1 MRRTKEAAE
10 ETRQDI
16 FEAGLRVFSE
26 KGFAAATMS
35 DVAQEAGTTRGAIY
49 WHFRNKEAFFKE
61 ILDRLSEQYKGL
73 MAEATQSELPFLEIL
88 RNAVRTLL
96 RRFAEDPQF
105 RAMQEL
111 TIRSALNRDGM
122 ISAEIQFEHDAMG
135 YDVIQRAMKDGE
147 VFSNWNASTA
157 FVALTSVISGVF
169 LQMIDLETNLTEKQI
184 DDLAD
189 FVVRGF
195 APKPAPAGL

>member
-1 MRRTKEAAE
+1 
-10 ETRQDI
+10 
-16 FEAGLRVFSE
+16 
-26 KGFAAATMS
+26 MS
-35 DVAQEAGTTRGAIY
+35 DVAREAGTTRGAIY

-73 MAEATQSELPFLEIL
+73 VAEATESELPFLEVL
-88 RNAVRTLL
+88 RNAIKKLL
-96 RRFAEDPQF
+96 YRFAEDPQF

-135 YDVIQRAMKDGE
+135 YEVIQKAMKEGE
-147 VFSNWNASTA
+147 VFSRWNAATA
-157 FVALTSVISGVF
+157 FFALSAVISGAF
-169 LQMIDLETNLTEKQI
+169 IQMIDLEMKPTKKQI
-184 DDLAD
+184 EELAD

-195 APKPAPAGL
+195 LPVSSGLD

>member
-1 MRRTKEAAE
+1 MRRTKEAAQK
-10 ETRQDI
+10 TRQDI

-35 DVAQEAGTTRGAIY
+35 DVAKEAGTTRGAIY
-49 WHFRNKEAFFKE
+49 WHFQNKEAFFKE

-73 MAEATQSELPFLEIL
+73 MAEATESGLPFLAVL
-88 RNAVRTLL
+88 RNAIKTLL
-96 RRFAEDPQF
+96 RRFATDPQF

-135 YDVIQRAMKDGE
+135 YDVIQRAMKEGE
-147 VFSNWNASTA
+147 VYSEWNAATA
-157 FVALTSVISGVF
+157 FVALSSVISGVF

-184 DDLAD
+184 DDLAN

-195 APKPAPAGL
+195 APEPPGLQV

>member
-1 MRRTKEAAE
+1 MRRTKEEAE
-10 ETRQDI
+10 KTRQDI

-35 DVAQEAGTTRGAIY
+35 DVAKEAGTTRGAIY
-49 WHFRNKEAFFKE
+49 WHFRSKDAFFKE

-73 MAEATQSELPFLEIL
+73 MAEASHSELPFLEVL
-88 RNAVRTLL
+88 RNAIKTLL
-96 RRFAEDPQF
+96 RRFVEDCQF

-122 ISAEIQFEHDAMG
+122 VSPEIQFEHDAMG
-135 YDVIQRAMKDGE
+135 YDVLQEAMKEGE
-147 VFSNWNASTA
+147 LFADWNAATA
-157 FVALTSVISGVF
+157 FLALSAVISGVF
-169 LQMIDLETNLTEKQI
+169 IQMIDLETNFTEKQI
-184 DDLAD
+184 EDIAD

-195 APKPAPAGL
+195 APASSGLQK